1 MGIWHIKSSRKP
13 SGGKLRRHRKKR
25 KYELGRFPAETVLGE
40 RKIKIVRTKG
50 GNRKVRLFKD
60 LYANISDPETNTTK
74 RAKILKVEENPSNKD
89 YSRRGVITRGT
100 IIITEIGKAV
110 VTSRPG
116 QDGIINA
123 RLIKE

>member
-1 MGIWHIKSSRKP
+1 MAIWHIRSSRKP

-40 RKIKIVRTKG
+40 RKVKVIRTMG
-50 GNRKVRLFKD
+50 GNRKIRLFKD
-60 LYANISDPETNTTK
+60 MFVNVSDPESKTTK
-74 RAKILKVEENPSNKD
+74 KVKILKVEENPSNKD
-89 YSRRGVITRGT
+89 YSRRGVITKGT
-100 IIITEIGKAV
+100 IIVTELGKAV

-123 RLIKE
+123 RLLKE

>member
-40 RKIKIVRTKG
+40 RKLKVIRARG
-50 GNRKVRLFKD
+50 GNTKLRLFRD
-60 LYANISDPETNTTK
+60 MYANVADPETRTVK
-74 RAKILKVEENPSNKD
+74 KVKILKVKENPSNKD

-100 IIITEIGKAV
+100 IIETEIGDAI

-123 RLIKE
+123 KLIK

>member
-25 KYELGRFPAETVLGE
+25 KYELGRFPAETTLGE
-40 RKIKIVRTKG
+40 RKLKVIRARG
-50 GNRKVRLFKD
+50 GNIKLRLFRD
-60 LYANISDPETNTTK
+60 MYANVADPETQTVK
-74 RAKILKVEENPSNKD
+74 KVKILKVKENPSNKD

-100 IIITEIGKAV
+100 IIETEIGDAI

-123 RLIKE
+123 KLIK